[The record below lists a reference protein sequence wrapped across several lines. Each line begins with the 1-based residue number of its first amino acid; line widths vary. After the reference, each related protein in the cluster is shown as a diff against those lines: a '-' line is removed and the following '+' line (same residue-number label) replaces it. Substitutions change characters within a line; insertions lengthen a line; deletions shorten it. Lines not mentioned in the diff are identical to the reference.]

1 MFYILV
7 KAQRP
12 FEMII
17 RIDDMGRDIGH
28 LPRLPD
34 LFKDARNHRHGL
46 RLISELD
53 DCSLST
59 VRQQA
64 VLGKAY
70 DCAEQALAVHIGKV
84 GLVLDCSLRDAG
96 KLLHTHM
103 CWQRGSSEE
112 RRVGKECVSTC
123 RSRWSPDHYTKKQKK
138 NR

>member
-1 MFYILV
+1 MRISDWSSDVCSSDLQRRRFMFYILV

-46 RLISELD
+46 RLISDLD

-70 DCAEQALAVHIGKV
+70 ACADQALAVHIGKV
-84 GLVLDCSLRDAG
+84 GLVDRQSTRMYSSPSCASLFP
-96 KLLHTHM
+96 
-103 CWQRGSSEE
+103 SSS
-112 RRVGKECVSTC
+112 V
-123 RSRWSPDHYTKKQKK
+123 
-138 NR
+138 

>member
-1 MFYILV
+1 MFYILA

-64 VLGKAY
+64 VLGKSY
-70 DCAEQALAVHIGKV
+70 DCA
-84 GLVLDCSLRDAG
+84 R
-96 KLLHTHM
+96 
-103 CWQRGSSEE
+103 SEE
-112 RRVGKECVSTC
+112 HTSELQSLMRISYADYCL
-123 RSRWSPDHYTKKQKK
+123 KKKK
-138 NR
+138 NITQPSILLIHNINK

>member
-1 MFYILV
+1 MFYILA

-34 LFKDARNHRHGL
+34 LLKDARNHRHGL

-59 VRQQA
+59 VRHQA

-70 DCAEQALAVHIGKV
+70 VCAEPALTVQLGKV

-96 KLLHTHM
+96 KLLHTQS
-103 CWQRGSSEE
+103 CCQRGTNIRSN
-112 RRVGKECVSTC
+112 RVHDATNDSK
-123 RSRWSPDHYTKKQKK
+123 WSK
-138 NR
+138 

>member
-1 MFYILV
+1 
-7 KAQRP
+7 
-12 FEMII
+12 MIRHTPCSNRTDTLLLYTTLFRSI

-103 CWQRGSSEE
+103 CWQRGTEL
-112 RRVGKECVSTC
+112 RRDRKSVV
-123 RSRWSPDHYTKKQKK
+123 
-138 NR
+138 

>member
-70 DCAEQALAVHIGKV
+70 D
-84 GLVLDCSLRDAG
+84 R
-96 KLLHTHM
+96 
-103 CWQRGSSEE
+103 SEE
-112 RRVGKECVSTC
+112 HTSELQSLMRTSYAVFCL
-123 RSRWSPDHYTKKQKK
+123 KKKTQHTPCH
-138 NR
+138 